1 MASIIE
7 DNKKS
12 GKYLR
17 IVESYRDKDSMSRV
31 RTLYNLG
38 RLDSYLA
45 ASLKR
50 MGERLYVL
58 GGGDLKDLLGKGI
71 REEGRYNYGYYLIYS
86 KIMHYYELDR
96 Y

>member
-1 MASIIE
+1 MASIIV

-17 IVESYRDKDSMSRV
+17 IVESYRDEQGKSQV
-31 RTLYNLG
+31 KTLYNLG
-38 RLDSYLA
+38 RLDNYSA
-45 ASLKR
+45 ASLRR

-58 GGGDLKDLLGKGI
+58 GGGDLKGLLGEGI
-71 REEGRYNYGYYLIYS
+71 CEEGRYNYGYYLIYA
-86 KIMHYYELDR
+86 KIIR